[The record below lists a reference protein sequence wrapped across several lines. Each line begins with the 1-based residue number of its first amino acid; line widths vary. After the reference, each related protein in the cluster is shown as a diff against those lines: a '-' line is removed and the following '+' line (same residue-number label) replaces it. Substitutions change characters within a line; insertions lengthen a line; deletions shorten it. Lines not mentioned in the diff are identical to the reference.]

1 MGSEMC
7 IRDRSTDHIAAEHC
21 IAAEHMN
28 SDHTESD
35 HTVTEHCTEAEH
47 CTEIG
52 CYIVAEP
59 GYTAG
64 TDHCT
69 VAVRTES
76 VRQSRSNLQFDY
88 LNHSQ

>member
-1 MGSEMC
+1 
-7 IRDRSTDHIAAEHC
+7 
-21 IAAEHMN
+21 MN

-35 HTVTEHCTEAEH
+35 HTVAEH
-47 CTEIG
+47 CTDAEHCTGIG

-69 VAVRTES
+69 VAVR
-76 VRQSRSNLQFDY
+76 QSRSNLQFDY